1 MAVIRYV
8 IFEWTDNYDANF
20 IKQEF
25 FIPGMKLINDLG
37 SNYELGVRHANSLTR
52 ESAGHGFNV
61 NLNLV

>member
-37 SNYELGVRHANSLTR
+37 SNYELGVRHANIDP
-52 ESAGHGFNV
+52 
-61 NLNLV
+61 